1 MKNIFN
7 DEMNSMNNGSLS
19 MLIGFA
25 IGVGMTSI
33 IVKIHA
39 LRRDI
44 IIAEQSKKIVDE
56 LMNDIKN

>member
-1 MKNIFN
+1 
-7 DEMNSMNNGSLS
+7 MNSMNNGSLS

>member
-33 IVKIHA
+33 IVKI
-39 LRRDI
+39 
-44 IIAEQSKKIVDE
+44 VDE